1 MQLNFKK
8 VGEGDPLI
16 ILHGLFGSLDNWMSI
31 AKELGTSFEVYIVDA
46 RNHGQS
52 QHSEVFNYP
61 VMVEDL
67 VEFVTT
73 HIVYENKALPI
84 ILGHSMGGKTAM
96 QFAVDYPHLLSKLI
110 VADIA
115 PKAYPIHHDLIINS
129 LKSLD
134 FNVIKTRKEAE
145 DKLTQYIF
153 DLSTRQFLL
162 KNLYWVAQ
170 EQLAFRFNLEAISKN
185 IDEVGAEIECTS
197 PFYQHTMFIRGNQS
211 SYILDSDF
219 EHILSIFPNAQIKTV
234 ENSGHWVHAENP
246 LAFLNVVKEFL
257 LKP

>member
-8 VGEGDPLI
+8 IGEGTPLI

-31 AKELGTSFEVYIVDA
+31 AKELGKDFEVFIVDA

-52 QHSEVFNYP
+52 PHDDVFNYP
-61 VMVEDL
+61 VMVDDL
-67 VEFVTT
+67 VEFITT
-73 HIVYENKALPI
+73 HIVYENKPLPI

-110 VADIA
+110 VVDIA

-129 LKSLD
+129 LKSLN
-134 FNVIKTRKEAE
+134 FNEIKTRKEAE
-145 DKLTQYIF
+145 DKLAQYIF
-153 DLSTRQFLL
+153 DVSTRQFLL

-185 IDEVGAEIECTS
+185 INEVGSEIEFTT
-197 PFYQHTMFIRGNQS
+197 PFYQHTLFIRGDQS
-211 SYILDSDF
+211 NYILDSDF
-219 EHILSIFPNAQIKTV
+219 EQIFTIFPNARIKTI

-257 LKP
+257 LRQ

>member
-1 MQLNFKK
+1 MQLNYKK
-8 VGEGDPLI
+8 VGEGNPLI
-16 ILHGLFGSLDNWMSI
+16 ILHGLFGSLDNWMTI
-31 AKELGTSFEVYIVDA
+31 AKELGKDFEVYIVDA

-52 QHSEVFNYP
+52 PHDEVFNYQI
-61 VMVEDL
+61 MVEDL
-67 VEFVTT
+67 KEFIEE
-73 HIVYENKALPI
+73 HQMISPI

-145 DKLTQYIF
+145 DKLAQYIF

-162 KNLYWVAQ
+162 KNLYWK
-170 EQLAFRFNLEAISKN
+170 EQGLLAFRFNLDTISKN
-185 IDEVGAEIECTS
+185 IDEVGAEIEFIT
-197 PFYQHTMFIRGNQS
+197 PFYQHTLFIRGDKSN
-211 SYILDSDF
+211 YILDSDF
-219 EHILSIFPNAQIKTV
+219 EQIFTIFPNAQIKTI

-246 LAFLNVVKEFL
+246 VEFLYLVKAFLLSE
-257 LKP
+257 

>member
-8 VGEGDPLI
+8 IGEGTPLI
-16 ILHGLFGSLDNWMSI
+16 ILHGLFGSLDNWMTI
-31 AKELGTSFEVYIVDA
+31 AKELGKDFEVYIVDA

-52 QHSEVFNYP
+52 PHNHVFNYR

-67 VEFVTT
+67 KEFIEEHQV
-73 HIVYENKALPI
+73 INPI

-96 QFAVDYPHLLSKLI
+96 QFAINYPHLLSKLI

-129 LKSLD
+129 LKSLNFD
-134 FNVIKTRKEAE
+134 EIKTRKEAE
-145 DKLTQYIF
+145 DKLAQYIF

-162 KNLYWVAQ
+162 KNLYWV
-170 EQLAFRFNLEAISKN
+170 EPTKLAFRFNLEVISKN
-185 IDEVGAEIECTS
+185 IDEVGAEIKFTS
-197 PFYQHTMFIRGNQS
+197 PFYQHTLFIRGDQS
-211 SYILDSDF
+211 NYILDSDF
-219 EHILSIFPNAQIKTV
+219 EQIVTIFPNAQVKTI

-246 LAFLNVVKEFL
+246 LAFLKVVKAFL
-257 LKP
+257 LRQ